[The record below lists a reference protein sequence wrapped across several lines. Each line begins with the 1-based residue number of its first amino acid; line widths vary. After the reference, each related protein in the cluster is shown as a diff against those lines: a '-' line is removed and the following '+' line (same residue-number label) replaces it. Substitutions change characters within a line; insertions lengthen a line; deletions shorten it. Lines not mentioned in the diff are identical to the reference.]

1 MATQAARA
9 CCISVR
15 AVVTDRCNFKKP
27 PTHSGVCSALRQF
40 LFLVKM
46 LIEDVGGVDCGAS
59 RAARMLEAAVEGGMF
74 LSHHYRFL
82 LRYRVEG

>member
-1 MATQAARA
+1 M
-9 CCISVR
+9 
-15 AVVTDRCNFKKP
+15 
-27 PTHSGVCSALRQF
+27 RQF